1 MRIDLSVLNEEQ
13 RKAVEEIEGPSMII
27 AGAGS
32 GKKRGY
38 SLIKLH
44 TL

>member
-32 GKKRGY
+32 GKNAGTH
-38 SLIKLH
+38 L
-44 TL
+44 